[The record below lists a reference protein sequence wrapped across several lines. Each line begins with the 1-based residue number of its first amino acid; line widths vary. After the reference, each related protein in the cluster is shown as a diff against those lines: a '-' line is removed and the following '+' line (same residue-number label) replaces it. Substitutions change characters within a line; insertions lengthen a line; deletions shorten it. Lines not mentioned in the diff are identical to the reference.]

1 MSLPLKTAMTGL
13 ELLLARAHLWD
24 DTAAKHVSL
33 TQQLRPLE
41 GLAGRWRRL
50 ELASW
55 QGLLRRVAI
64 RHAQGMTVM
73 LAPTLEGQEFQMS
86 CFGLPSVMPEAWLS
100 RWLLPL
106 KVKHRLAPSCYL
118 SCPRYGC
125 HAGCHTGR
133 SRSLEGL
140 LAPILQGLEF

>member
-1 MSLPLKTAMTGL
+1 MTGL

-55 QGLLRRVAI
+55 RGLLHRVA
-64 RHAQGMTVM
+64 RHHAQGMAVM
-73 LAPTLEGQEFQMS
+73 LAATLADQE
-86 CFGLPSVMPEAWLS
+86 L
-100 RWLLPL
+100 
-106 KVKHRLAPSCYL
+106 
-118 SCPRYGC
+118 
-125 HAGCHTGR
+125 
-133 SRSLEGL
+133 
-140 LAPILQGLEF
+140 